1 MTGFRVV
8 LLAAVAV
15 ATTAAVAVTI
25 AGARPAAAQDIMSL
39 QARVMQLE
47 ARVRDIT
54 TFRPAPPPTQGAE
67 ALRQRIQTLE
77 LTVAEIQNALK
88 HLQIEVDRLNAAKPR

>member
-1 MTGFRVV
+1 MTGIRVVVLAAV
-8 LLAAVAV
+8 LLAAAGGGLWTVA
-15 ATTAAVAVTI
+15 
-25 AGARPAAAQDIMSL
+25 PAAAQDIMSL

-47 ARVRDIT
+47 ARVRDLT

-77 LTVAEIQNALK
+77 LTVAEMQNALK
-88 HLQIEVDRLNAAKPR
+88 HLQIEVDKLNVAKPR

>member
-1 MTGFRVV
+1 MTGIRMVV
-8 LLAAVAV
+8 LA
-15 ATTAAVAVTI
+15 
-25 AGARPAAAQDIMSL
+25 AAAQDILSL

-54 TFRPAPPPTQGAE
+54 TFRPAEPATVGGAE

-77 LTVAEIQNALK
+77 LTVAEMQNALK
-88 HLQIEVDRLNAAKPR
+88 HLQIDLDRLAAGRRP

>member
-1 MTGFRVV
+1 MAAAGGA
-8 LLAAVAV
+8 LAA
-15 ATTAAVAVTI
+15 T
-25 AGARPAAAQDIMSL
+25 PAAAQDILSL

-47 ARVRDIT
+47 ARMRDLT

-77 LTVAEIQNALK
+77 LTVAEMQNALK
-88 HLQIEVDRLNAAKPR
+88 HLQIEVDKLNAAKPR

>member
-8 LLAAVAV
+8 VLAAVV
-15 ATTAAVAVTI
+15 VTTAAAATI
-25 AGARPAAAQDIMSL
+25 GGARPAAAQDIMSL

-77 LTVAEIQNALK
+77 LTVAEMQNALK